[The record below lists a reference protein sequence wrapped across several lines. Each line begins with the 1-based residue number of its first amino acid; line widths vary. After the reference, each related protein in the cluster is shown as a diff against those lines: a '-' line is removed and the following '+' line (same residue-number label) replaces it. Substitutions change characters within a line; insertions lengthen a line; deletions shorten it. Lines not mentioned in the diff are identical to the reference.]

1 MKKGFSIIMA
11 FVTVMTMLFSGAT
24 FADDTNENTENK
36 TKESN
41 FTNLIVFARFLDEDE
56 FIDNSYNGESVRK
69 ITDNTYNSAYFNV
82 SDYYEIASRGSLKIN
97 SVYLFNKG
105 GSVQLSHTR
114 GYYAEY
120 SEENPEGYRDN
131 GERAERMYELKTDW
145 SESINRAISAGNVI
159 TNYDGTKKYNFS
171 ELDKNNDGVID
182 AITIIYKNTTQSI
195 SVGWSSPLW
204 NYKDYADYVKINAD
218 GKTITSK
225 NYVQVTNSYNYL
237 YKDNRE
243 NVILPMAVAT
253 HEMGHILG
261 FKDLYN
267 SSNSSPVY
275 YMSAMAKHMSPVPQF
290 ISVKEREAKGWLTS
304 DNVKTIYQN
313 G

>member
-1 MKKGFSIIMA
+1 MKKGFSIIMV
-11 FVTVMTMLFSGAT
+11 FVTVMTMLFSGVT

-41 FTNLIVFARFLDEDE
+41 FANLIVFARFSDEDE

-105 GSVQLSHTR
+105 GSVQLSHPR

-159 TNYDGTKKYNFS
+159 TNYDGTKKYNF
-171 ELDKNNDGVID
+171 
-182 AITIIYKNTTQSI
+182 
-195 SVGWSSPLW
+195 
-204 NYKDYADYVKINAD
+204 
-218 GKTITSK
+218 
-225 NYVQVTNSYNYL
+225 
-237 YKDNRE
+237 
-243 NVILPMAVAT
+243 
-253 HEMGHILG
+253 
-261 FKDLYN
+261 
-267 SSNSSPVY
+267 
-275 YMSAMAKHMSPVPQF
+275 
-290 ISVKEREAKGWLTS
+290 
-304 DNVKTIYQN
+304 
-313 G
+313 

>member
-1 MKKGFSIIMA
+1 MVIILALSMIPNG
-11 FVTVMTMLFSGAT
+11 TIYG
-24 FADDTNENTENK
+24 ENYAGLNLQSVEG
-36 TKESN
+36 ECN
-41 FTNLIVFARFLDEDE
+41 FTNLIVFARFSDEDE
-56 FIDNSYNGESVRK
+56 FVDNEYSGNSVRK
-69 ITDNTYNSAYFNV
+69 ITDNSYNNADFNV
-82 SDYYEIASRGSLKIN
+82 SDYYETASNGKLHMN
-97 SVYLFNKG
+97 SVYLFDKG
-105 GSVQLSHTR
+105 GSIQLSHPR

-120 SEENPEGYRDN
+120 SDENPEGYMDN
-131 GERAERMYELKTDW
+131 GEKSQRMYELKTDW
-145 SESINRAISAGNVI
+145 SEAINRAISADNVI

-171 ELDKNNDGVID
+171 ELDKNNDGAID

-225 NYVQVTNSYNYL
+225 NYVQLTNSYDYL

-275 YMSAMAKHMSPVPQF
+275 YMSAMAKHTSPVPQF

-313 G
+313 DSIP

>member
-82 SDYYEIASRGSLKIN
+82 SDYYEITSRGSLKIN

-105 GSVQLSHTR
+105 GSVQLSHPR

-131 GERAERMYELKTDW
+131 GERAERMYEL
-145 SESINRAISAGNVI
+145 SCRLVMESYFRLRQCHQRSWKQHGCN
-159 TNYDGTKKYNFS
+159 
-171 ELDKNNDGVID
+171 
-182 AITIIYKNTTQSI
+182 
-195 SVGWSSPLW
+195 P
-204 NYKDYADYVKINAD
+204 
-218 GKTITSK
+218 
-225 NYVQVTNSYNYL
+225 
-237 YKDNRE
+237 
-243 NVILPMAVAT
+243 
-253 HEMGHILG
+253 
-261 FKDLYN
+261 
-267 SSNSSPVY
+267 
-275 YMSAMAKHMSPVPQF
+275 
-290 ISVKEREAKGWLTS
+290 
-304 DNVKTIYQN
+304 
-313 G
+313 